1 MSEHPL
7 AALRNHL
14 QELGLLKKSALR
26 SWTKVALLFAIVATL
41 YLTHLL
47 LPLGWSIALLPLTG
61 LFTTTLAMTGHE
73 GVHSSACNSR
83 FGNVSLAAI
92 VFPLFSGLSMEH
104 WRDKHNVKHHAHPNV
119 IDKDPDI
126 QVWPLAFSVVD
137 YENSSRVR
145 KFFQKNLQGW
155 LFWPLTLFAG
165 HTMRLES
172 IQFLAKH
179 PFKVSK
185 KKRFNRLWVLDC
197 TMLVF
202 HYFLWL
208 VVPILA
214 GISWYMVLGFYI
226 ALWSFVGLFLSM
238 IFIVGHAARPIM
250 YDSNE
255 NWRLQVETSRRIKMS
270 RISSFFFVGLD
281 YQIEH
286 HLLPTASHFS
296 LPKIAPH
303 VKKYAE
309 ENGWIYEEIGFW
321 KALWVSTVFINKA
334 WKYEPKIIQC

>member
-7 AALRNHL
+7 AALRKNM
-14 QELGLLKKSALR
+14 QELGLLEKSGLKSWIKVGALFLVVGILY
-26 SWTKVALLFAIVATL
+26 TVHL
-41 YLTHLL
+41 YL
-47 LPLGWSIALLPLTG
+47 PLAWSIALLPLTG

-83 FGNVSLAAI
+83 FGNISLAAI

-119 IDKDPDI
+119 IQKDPDI
-126 QVWPLAFSVVD
+126 HAWPLAFSAVD
-137 YENSSRVR
+137 YENSGIFRR
-145 KFFQKNLQGW
+145 FFQRHLQGI
-155 LFWPLTLFAG
+155 LFWPLTLFTG
-165 HTMRLES
+165 HSIRWES

-185 KKRFNRLWVLDC
+185 RKRFNKLWLLDC
-197 TMLVF
+197 TMLVI

-208 VVPILA
+208 AAPIFFGVA
-214 GISWYMVLGFYI
+214 WYMVLGFYI
-226 ALWSFVGLFLSM
+226 ALWSLVGLFLSM
-238 IFIVGHAARPIM
+238 IFIVGHAARPIV
-250 YDSNE
+250 YDYDE
-255 NWRLQVETSRRIKMS
+255 NWRLQIETGRRIKMS

-286 HLLPTASHFS
+286 HLLPSASHS
-296 LPKIAPH
+296 ALPKIAPH

-309 ENGWIYEEIGFW
+309 ENGWDYEEIGFW
-321 KALWVSTVFINKA
+321 KAIWVSTVYLNKA
-334 WKYEPKIIQC
+334 WRMEPTTV